1 MAPGPRERLGR
12 GVVFALAGVFLFIC
26 ADALIKWLSDD
37 YHTLTIVWFSG
48 AFGGLS
54 ATALGIRGVGRR
66 ALATRRPGAQIT
78 RGILILG
85 SMGTAFL
92 ALKFLPLADLTA
104 ILYSTPL
111 FVAALAVPVLGE
123 RLGPRQALAL
133 LVGFAGVVLIAR
145 PGAEVFHPAS
155 LLAVASSFLYA
166 VAMLVTRRMR
176 EVETPAATML
186 YTHATVV
193 AASSLALPWVW
204 ITPPWDDALLLVG
217 MGLGNGVAHFCVM
230 QAFRLAPAAV
240 VAPFDYTALVW
251 ATLFGLAIW
260 GDFPAPIVW
269 VGVVLVVSSSLYLAR
284 IRPARP

>member
-1 MAPGPRERLGR
+1 MAPRERLGH
-12 GVVFALAGVFLFIC
+12 GIAYALAGVFLFIC
-26 ADALIKWLSDD
+26 ADALIKWLSAG
-37 YHTLTIVWFSG
+37 YHTVTIVWFSG
-48 AFGGLS
+48 AFGALS
-54 ATALGIRGVGRR
+54 ATALGMRGVGRR
-66 ALATRRPGAQIT
+66 ALATRRPGAQVA

-92 ALKFLPLADLTA
+92 SLKFLPLADLTA

-155 LLAVASSFLYA
+155 LLAVASAFLYA

-176 EVETPAATML
+176 EAETPAATMF

-230 QAFRLAPAAV
+230 QAYRLAPAGV

-269 VGVVLVVSSSLYLAR
+269 VGVVLVVSSSLTLAR
-284 IRPARP
+284 ARP